1 MRANT
6 AAILAD
12 SRCSIG
18 EFTTKARPTP
28 HKWAHIRTQTPR
40 EMLALSAQHA
50 RSDNE
55 RAWGGSGTEW
65 QGLGSQSVESLDASG
80 IAEHA
85 RDALKNASATLSRA
99 PNKPGK
105 VQPAIVGGSWS
116 VPAVLANLPLAARA
130 RVRNRLPPV
139 NLKIVLA
146 WSASVSDETVT
157 PVFAKLSHA
166 IWAYTLAGGAVD
178 LRVYALGFLCRS
190 SVGAKGLI
198 AESRVPAADISQLA
212 LGLSAPYF
220 RAITGPLCTALSDE
234 ESDSIMVPQESD
246 NPIPGSIYIGG
257 RTASGDI
264 AKSLA
269 GAFEALKIK

>member
-12 SRCSIG
+12 SRCAIG

-40 EMLALSAQHA
+40 EMLALTAQHA

-55 RAWGGSGTEW
+55 RAWPRGGTDW
-65 QGLGSQSVESLDASG
+65 QGLGSQTPESLDASG

-85 RDALKNASATLSRA
+85 RDALKNATAVLSRT
-99 PNKPGK
+99 PSRPGK

-139 NLKIVLA
+139 SLKLVLT
-146 WSASVSDETVT
+146 WSASVDQNALTQT
-157 PVFAKLSHA
+157 FAKLSHA

-178 LRVYALGFLCRS
+178 LRVYALGFLHRS
-190 SVGAKGLI
+190 SVGAVGLI
-198 AESRVPAADISQLA
+198 AESRVPATDISQLA

-234 ESDSIMVPQESD
+234 AQDSIMVPKESD

-269 GAFEALKIK
+269 GALEALKIK